1 MSEVSSAHALVAV
14 CGSDNSN
21 ITSSSSSSNVNN
33 STIVYLCDIVAGG
46 FSHTLQGHSSPVMAL
61 HWSPVCEW
69 ELATTDRGGRVLFWD
84 VRRAGAIACFDQQR
98 TRINNNNN
106 NRNRNR
112 GSSSMLQSNNNNNK
126 TAHDGA
132 INSIVPTPD
141 GLFWL
146 TSGGDNRIR
155 CWNSSTHKNM
165 LTHYPHA
172 SNPAKKA
179 IQVAISQDG
188 SGSDRRKGSGSNKGK
203 GKGGGL
209 LFQPTGTHI
218 QLYDVRRGGMVHKL
232 IGHMSGVNCCTWNEV
247 SSELYS
253 GDEDGYICV
262 WDAGGEVEGRGG
274 REGQE
279 EKERNA
285 ALVVDNED
293 EDESDW
299 SD

>member
-14 CGSDNSN
+14 FGGDSKGNSN
-21 ITSSSSSSNVNN
+21 TNIGGSC
-33 STIVYLCDIVAGG
+33 IVYLCDMVAGG

-84 VRRAGAIACFDQQR
+84 VRRAGAIACLDQQM
-98 TRINNNNN
+98 TRINNM
-106 NRNRNR
+106 NRV
-112 GSSSMLQSNNNNNK
+112 SSSMFQSNNNNKINK

-146 TSGGDNRIR
+146 TSGGDDHIR
-155 CWNSSTHKNM
+155 CWDASTHKNM

-172 SNPAKKA
+172 SNSAKKA

-188 SGSDRRKGSGSNKGK
+188 GTGTTIHTREGKSRNK

-209 LFQPTGTHI
+209 LFQPSGAHI
-218 QLYDVRRGGMVHKL
+218 QVYDVRRGGMVHTL
-232 IGHMSGVNCCTWNEV
+232 VGHMSGVNCCTWNGV
-247 SSELYS
+247 SCELYS

-262 WDAGGEVEGRGG
+262 WDVGGEVGG
-274 REGQE
+274 RRGWGQE

-285 ALVVDNED
+285 VFVNNNKTDNGD
-293 EDESDW
+293 GDESDW